1 MAAVALVAASI
12 GSIVVATRAD
22 AVPVPWKNC
31 GSPSDPIAVQ
41 QFDTSVWPPQSGK
54 AITVNLRFIVAHDIG
69 VDHDE
74 LTMSPPNPQ
83 RVLRLLAPLR
93 ARRFAAGPHSSRA
106 SFRVPLKVQA
116 GSVFSVHFAIFDRAG
131 AQDFCLDMTV
141 PIK

>member
-1 MAAVALVAASI
+1 MAAVALVAAPI

-41 QFDTSVWPPQSGK
+41 QFDSSVWPPQRGK
-54 AITVNLRFIVAHDIG
+54 SDVVNLKFNVARDID
-69 VDHDE
+69 VDHDD

-83 RVLRLLAPLR
+83 RLLRLLSPLR
-93 ARRFAAGPHSSRA
+93 ARHFAAGPHSTTT
-106 SFRVPLKVQA
+106 SFRVPLKTPA

-131 AQDFCLDMTV
+131 ARDFCLDMTV